1 MASLEFNIRFKNKFT
16 KIGKEGYLE
25 IDSLKAIEKVK
36 IPENKLHEPYLRLLP
51 SASKGNLASKSFK
64 SSNKTPDPTILNTA
78 HYNYLPQITI
88 SPLRNEEFYPSRSK
102 SPRLAGKH
110 GLYRDSTKPELSKG
124 VLKLPRLNS
133 KLKITEAS
141 LRSKINH

>member
-64 SSNKTPDPTILNTA
+64 SSNKTPDPT
-78 HYNYLPQITI
+78 
-88 SPLRNEEFYPSRSK
+88 
-102 SPRLAGKH
+102 
-110 GLYRDSTKPELSKG
+110 KPELSKG